1 MSSAQRNPVQQIAA
15 RLLPWQQEQPSI
27 VQYVKAAKYVGD
39 GTIKRKWPESDECA
53 ESYITNFG
61 LKATLVGAASALLF
75 SSVNC
80 TAKTNIC
87 HNISAIKNTAAGIAF
102 VTAAVPIAL
111 SGLVLLQGVS
121 LGTFLS
127 LAQRKKRGKDAAE
140 SLFDGVLTDDGL
152 FNGTKLLTALQ
163 NFSATKEAIQA
174 FYPVIK
180 KNTSY
185 RSVDPAAI
193 SYVENGDAAIGSIL
207 SFFDREK
214 NILTEAKAKLRYY
227 NNLVTDEDKEQYFP
241 DLTAQFADSK
251 FVDALALGI
260 FNGDDHQKLV
270 DALVQYGDEDKLHTA
285 MISLCTNASV
295 FIDVA
300 NKLQERI
307 PDSLDP
313 KIVSVKKWLEQRRF
327 ILIKDDPAIA
337 QGFGVKLSPNA
348 DIDADIDA
356 VNAAFAA
363 LNISGVVHLPSQAN
377 DDRREAQCE
386 AQFAALETGIEVAL
400 NQVEQAAVKVK
411 LAQLEQGVD
420 KGRGGGR

>member
-1 MSSAQRNPVQQIAA
+1 
-15 RLLPWQQEQPSI
+15 
-27 VQYVKAAKYVGD
+27 
-39 GTIKRKWPESDECA
+39 
-53 ESYITNFG
+53 
-61 LKATLVGAASALLF
+61 
-75 SSVNC
+75 
-80 TAKTNIC
+80 
-87 HNISAIKNTAAGIAF
+87 
-102 VTAAVPIAL
+102 
-111 SGLVLLQGVS
+111 LQGVS

-260 FNGDDHQKLV
+260 FNGDNHQGLV
-270 DALVQYGDEDKLHTA
+270 KALVQYGDEDKLHTA

-313 KIVSVKKWLEQRRF
+313 KILSKARELEQRRF
-327 ILIKDDPAIA
+327 VLIKDCPDIA
-337 QGFGVKLSPNA
+337 EGFGLVDLRP
-348 DIDADIDA
+348 DADIDA
-356 VNAAFAA
+356 VNAAFAD
-363 LNISGVVHLPSQAN
+363 LDLSGVVHLPSKAN
-377 DDRREAQCE
+377 DDNPEDRLE
-386 AQFAALETGIEVAL
+386 AQFAALEAGSAAVRAAL
-400 NQVEQAAVKVK
+400 NPQQQATMAR
-411 LAQLEQGVD
+411 LEQEARRE
-420 KGRGGGR
+420 GRGGGR